1 MRTAQRKKLARKN
14 HTLREST
21 RSVQIGFS
29 GGKCCNVIDQ
39 SRYHFEGL
47 RNNDE
52 FILYRGQRE
61 EDNICANCYKLRRDP
76 STRALFNRSYA
87 YDNLK

>member
-1 MRTAQRKKLARKN
+1 MRTTQLTKLARKN

-29 GGKCCNVIDQ
+29 GGKCCNVIDL
-39 SRYHFEGL
+39 SRYHFEAL
-47 RNNDE
+47 RNDDE

-61 EDNICANCYKLRRDP
+61 EDVSRILVLAPAVEYPRTESLQRV
-76 STRALFNRSYA
+76 
-87 YDNLK
+87 